1 MPFKITQRIFSTSV
15 YFFVMLLPLTSCNQ
29 NKKQHSDTKKAD
41 TLKNLTQA
49 VNVDNKLTDTS
60 TTSNALEHKVI
71 DTIFKLK
78 EVKERQKY
86 IEQKTKG
93 VRHLQILIAGKPNLT
108 NKYYWVQV
116 VEDNGISFVTHF
128 NFFVYPDSMRIMYLD
143 TQDDKEITLKKWRKT
158 NGM

>member
-1 MPFKITQRIFSTSV
+1 MEFKITKRIFSTSV
-15 YFFVMLLPLTSCNQ
+15 YFFVILLTLTSCNQ

-93 VRHLQILIAGKPNLT
+93 ARHLQILIAGKPNLT